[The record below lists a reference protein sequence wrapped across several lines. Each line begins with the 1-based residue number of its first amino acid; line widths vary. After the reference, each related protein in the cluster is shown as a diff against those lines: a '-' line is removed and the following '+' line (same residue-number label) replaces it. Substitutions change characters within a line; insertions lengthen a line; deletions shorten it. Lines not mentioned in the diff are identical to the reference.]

1 MNSMKLKE
9 KIRKIAKEKNVD
21 FNSVLRLYMYD
32 RFIERLS
39 LSRYRDNFIIKGGF
53 YLSSFFEIENRTT
66 MDIDTSVKNINFN
79 KENIIKI
86 INEIITLDIFD
97 NVKIEILNVED
108 IRQEDEYGGYRFNM
122 IVKLENIREKFQID
136 VATGDPITP
145 SEIIYNYKPLV
156 GEKSLKIWSHN
167 LETVLA
173 EKIQT
178 ILARVEVNGRLR
190 DFYDIHLIFSIYKN
204 KLNIENLKNAIKNTF
219 KKREFEC
226 DFYYVLN
233 LIENSLELKNRWKA
247 YQRKYDYAKNIEL
260 IL

>member
-145 SEIIYNYKPLV
+145 SEIIYN
-156 GEKSLKIWSHN
+156 
-167 LETVLA
+167 
-173 EKIQT
+173 
-178 ILARVEVNGRLR
+178 
-190 DFYDIHLIFSIYKN
+190 
-204 KLNIENLKNAIKNTF
+204 
-219 KKREFEC
+219 
-226 DFYYVLN
+226 
-233 LIENSLELKNRWKA
+233 
-247 YQRKYDYAKNIEL
+247 
-260 IL
+260 